1 MRVTDRHRYDV
12 VGTRVEGS
20 KAQNAKDLETLST
33 LRRINKVSDDPTG
46 VAAGIGIKD
55 RIASNL
61 QFQKNVEF
69 SKGMLE
75 RSETALGGMQENLM
89 RLKELAIGMANDT
102 YDHSSRLA
110 ASAEVKEIMKELVQL
125 GNTTFNNRYVFSGFR
140 SNTPAISMDGKF
152 LGDDGAVM
160 LQVGESQFQQ
170 ITIQSRELFESSA
183 DERAAGHSNMIDTV
197 EELLSGLENNSKDS
211 IRFAIGELDFQLDK
225 AASFQARVGSVVTG
239 LNGAT
244 ERASRNVDMDKTTL
258 SSVFDA
264 DIFEASSD
272 FRRSEAVLQSTLLA
286 STKLLQPSLLNFL
299 Q

>member
-1 MRVTDRHRYDV
+1 MRVTDRQRYDI
-12 VGTRVEGS
+12 VGTRVEGA
-20 KAQNAKDLETLST
+20 KGQNAKDLETLST
-33 LRRINKVSDDPTG
+33 LRRVNRVSDDPNG
-46 VAAGIGIKD
+46 VAAGVNIKD
-55 RIASNL
+55 RIASNQ

-75 RSETALGGMQENLM
+75 RSENALGGMQDNLI

-110 ASAEVKEIMKELVQL
+110 TSEEVQEILKELVQL

-140 SNTPAISMDGKF
+140 SGTAALSLDGKF

-160 LQVGESQFQQ
+160 LQVGENQFQQ
-170 ITIQSRELFESSA
+170 INLQSRDLFEA
-183 DERAAGHSNMIDTV
+183 NVDERAAGHTNMLDTV
-197 EELLSGLENNSKDS
+197 EALLAGLHNNSKDG
-211 IRFAIGELDFQLDK
+211 IRFAIGEIDFQLDK
-225 AASFQARVGSVVTG
+225 ASKFQAKVGSVVTS

-244 ERASRNVDMDKTTL
+244 ERAGRSVDMDKTTL

>member
-1 MRVTDRHRYDV
+1 MRVTDRQRYDI
-12 VGTRVEGS
+12 VGTRVEGA
-20 KAQNAKDLETLST
+20 KGQNAKDLETLST
-33 LRRINKVSDDPTG
+33 LRRVNRVSDDPNG
-46 VAAGIGIKD
+46 VAAGVNIKD
-55 RIASNL
+55 RIASNQ

-75 RSETALGGMQENLM
+75 RSENALGGMQDNLI

-110 ASAEVKEIMKELVQL
+110 ASEEVQEILKELVQL

-140 SNTPAISMDGKF
+140 SGTAALSLDGKF

-160 LQVGESQFQQ
+160 LQVGENQFQQ
-170 ITIQSRELFESSA
+170 INLQSRDLFEASV
-183 DERAAGHSNMIDTV
+183 DERAAGHTNMLDTV
-197 EELLSGLENNSKDS
+197 EELLAGLHNNSKDG
-211 IRFAIGELDFQLDK
+211 IRFAIGEIDFQLDK
-225 AASFQARVGSVVTG
+225 AATFQAKVGSVVTS

-244 ERASRNVDMDKTTL
+244 ERAGRSVDMDKTTL